1 MDQNEYMKSQDADE
15 EKLRKLRTMVKKLKS
30 ELKDMA
36 IRWRSEM
43 RRRESCEERCRLRA
57 CEEEWKKV
65 NRGLGREYEPIS
77 ESDDESESD
86 RKKLKMMSGGGE
98 TGSGRL
104 RPGGSSTG
112 VQNENHEWKDG
123 KGEKIGGKR
132 DEMGVE
138 QVGKKGE

>member
-1 MDQNEYMKSQDADE
+1 MK
-15 EKLRKLRTMVKKLKS
+15 V
-30 ELKDMA
+30 
-36 IRWRSEM
+36 
-43 RRRESCEERCRLRA
+43 
-57 CEEEWKKV
+57 
-65 NRGLGREYEPIS
+65 
-77 ESDDESESD
+77 SD
-86 RKKLKMMSGGGE
+86 RKRLRMMSGGGE